1 VISAQAEGIPV
12 LYSATSHFPLFRGDV
27 FRRIIV
33 ICDPYIGPPRLA
45 IDRFDVRQFI
55 WENALNTI
63 ELVSFLD
70 AESEPVLIV
79 RLHGIRLVDTI
90 TATDESSPPSGFVA

>member
-12 LYSATSHFPLFRGDV
+12 LYSVIPHFLYSAAMSFKEPSSSVIQILAT
-27 FRRIIV
+27 
-33 ICDPYIGPPRLA
+33 PRPA
-45 IDRFDVRQFI
+45 IDRFDIQRLI

-70 AESEPVLIV
+70 AVE
-79 RLHGIRLVDTI
+79 
-90 TATDESSPPSGFVA
+90 